1 MAQQLLQISR
11 TRIRGTLSG
20 LWYSHFW
27 PVTCCLPSFGLKW
40 HSGCHSGHGHRCTV
54 SHTST
59 QLGGLVNISS
69 SFILFFCFFNRYATT
84 GQWTPEAF
92 RYFSSQ
98 VFGDNW
104 KGRKFLFIFILLNK
118 FWLIFFKLFT
128 ELARLFVCTRLDY
141 LFFNMLPIKKTW
153 TELTPGTTLLPSFA
167 KLMARKKII
176 IANVFTFLLGTKLL
190 LILPT

>member
-1 MAQQLLQISR
+1 M
-11 TRIRGTLSG
+11 TLR
-20 LWYSHFW
+20 
-27 PVTCCLPSFGLKW
+27 LPQRPRASMYCITYFNPTW
-40 HSGCHSGHGHRCTV
+40 RPSEY
-54 SHTST
+54 
-59 QLGGLVNISS
+59 IF
-69 SFILFFCFFNRYATT
+69 FIHPFFCFFNRYATT

-190 LILPT
+190 LILPTQKGVVRWPKRLGWSI